1 MTLNNRQ
8 VEVEVDHN
16 ADGYRYILSAYFLDT
31 GEELNDDQ
39 IEQLQNDYDDSLQLN
54 GLWG

>member
-1 MTLNNRQ
+1 MNLNNRQ
-8 VEVEVDHN
+8 VEIEVDHN
-16 ADGYRYILSAYFLDT
+16 ADGSRYILSAYFLDT